1 MNFAPQRVD
10 HGYLEVLIVAE
21 ALVAEVPGN
30 FSAILD
36 CFRLCFEL
44 DPDSISMGDAILHIE
59 EELLHCYYLCTPIR
73 RVSIRSERTAR
84 RPAIRSEPLPDFSLP
99 MQDARRPS
107 CPTDGGGPGCPR
119 SGDVSL
125 LQAFNGMSV

>member
-1 MNFAPQRVD
+1 LIAVIHFPVNELSMNFAPQRVD

-44 DPDSISMGDAILHIE
+44 DPDFIPMRDAILHIE
-59 EELLHCYYLCTPIR
+59 EKLLHCDYLCTPIR
-73 RVSIRSERTAR
+73 RVSIRSKRTV
-84 RPAIRSEPLPDFSLP
+84 
-99 MQDARRPS
+99 PS
-107 CPTDGGGPGCPR
+107 GNQIGTLAG
-119 SGDVSL
+119 
-125 LQAFNGMSV
+125 